1 MSRVDDAMERRPAWL
16 LRRRLPWDG
25 RWCFALD
32 YRRGP
37 AMDGDPGRSLIRAFK
52 AGDRRAIHLA
62 GTLLIDA
69 LLQREAPL
77 RGKADVLHLVPI
89 PGHLAGPAGRP
100 LDLLCRGVAELLP
113 WMTYAP
119 GMLVRTDS
127 VHQSSASKVRPSAE
141 DHVRT
146 LAWTGGRIGYS
157 VIVIDDVF
165 TFGSVTGATL
175 EHLKDAGA
183 RDIVVACV
191 ARTVL

>member
-1 MSRVDDAMERRPAWL
+1 MTRVDGVMERMPARL
-16 LRRRLPWDG
+16 LRRRLTWDG

-32 YRRGP
+32 YRTGP
-37 AMDGDPGRSLIRAFK
+37 AMDGDPRRSLIRAFK

-62 GTLLIDA
+62 RALIIDS
-69 LLQREAPL
+69 LLQHEARL
-77 RGKADVLHLVPI
+77 GGEAVAHLVPV
-89 PGHLAGPAGRP
+89 PGHVTGPAGRP

-113 WMTYAP
+113 WMTYKP
-119 GMLVRTDS
+119 GMLIRTQS
-127 VHQSSASKVRPSAE
+127 VHQSAASKVRPSTE

-165 TFGSVTGATL
+165 TFGRVTSATL
-175 EHLKDAGA
+175 EHLQDAGA

>member
-1 MSRVDDAMERRPAWL
+1 MERVDDAMEWSPARL
-16 LRRRLPWDG
+16 FRRRQAWDG

-32 YRRGP
+32 YRTGP
-37 AMDGDPGRSLIRAFK
+37 GMDGDPRRSLIRAFK
-52 AGDRRAIHLA
+52 AGDRRAIHLTGA
-62 GTLLIDA
+62 LMIDA
-69 LLQREAPL
+69 LLQRATRL
-77 RGKADVLHLVPI
+77 GGKPGVMHLVPV
-89 PGHLAGPAGRP
+89 PGHLTGPAGRP
-100 LDLLCRGVAELLP
+100 LDLLCRNVAELLP

-127 VHQSSASKVRPSAE
+127 VHQSAASKVRPSAE

-165 TFGSVTGATL
+165 TFGRVTGATL